1 MKKNKVFAAVFCMLL
16 MIFTGASDALR
27 GVFLPLFRDHF
38 ALSQSQ
44 ASRIIMMSY
53 VGNLIFLLVGGY
65 LADRLP
71 RKRFIAGVMLLWM
84 GVQSLE

>member
-53 VGNLIFLLVGGY
+53 VGNLIFLLVGGIY
-65 LADRLP
+65 VLP
-71 RKRFIAGVMLLWM
+71 ESFSAQFVILFPHEP
-84 GVQSLE
+84 Q